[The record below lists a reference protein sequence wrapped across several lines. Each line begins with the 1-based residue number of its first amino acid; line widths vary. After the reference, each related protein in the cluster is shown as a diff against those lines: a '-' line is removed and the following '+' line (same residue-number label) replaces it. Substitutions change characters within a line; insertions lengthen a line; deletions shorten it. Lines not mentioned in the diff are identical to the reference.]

1 MSDAMNDNVNVNPDA
16 NLNPDTDVNAG
27 AGGDTQPNGKAA
39 EQSSG
44 KGMSLKE
51 TLLSNVF
58 EDEPIQAASASLTK
72 LLGGAFLTSGMLR
85 KQAGVIILTLVFVI
99 FYVANRYS
107 CQKLLLEIDNLEE
120 ELKDAKYKSMSS
132 ASELTEQSRETNILN
147 LLKQGKDS
155 TVKVS
160 NEPPYIIKVPKK

>member
-1 MSDAMNDNVNVNPDA
+1 MSDVLNENENIGESVNINADA
-16 NLNPDTDVNAG
+16 DGNAG
-27 AGGDTQPNGKAA
+27 AGKDTPKNGKAA

-44 KGMSLKE
+44 KGMSFKE
-51 TLLSNVF
+51 ALLSNVF

-132 ASELTEQSRETNILN
+132 ASELTEQSRETNILQ

-160 NEPPYIIKVPKK
+160 SEPPYIIKVPKK